1 MVALQILR
9 QKIYKNTKTS
19 TLYSQSRLFFIHKT
33 PVVESHPT
41 TSEIGRFTTAQVDT
55 DEKHDLFLHEQL
67 TH

>member
-19 TLYSQSRLFFIHKT
+19 SLYSQSRLFFVHKT

-41 TSEIGRFTTAQVDT
+41 SETGRFTTAQVDT
-55 DEKHDLFLHEQL
+55 DGKHDLFLHEQL
-67 TH
+67 AH